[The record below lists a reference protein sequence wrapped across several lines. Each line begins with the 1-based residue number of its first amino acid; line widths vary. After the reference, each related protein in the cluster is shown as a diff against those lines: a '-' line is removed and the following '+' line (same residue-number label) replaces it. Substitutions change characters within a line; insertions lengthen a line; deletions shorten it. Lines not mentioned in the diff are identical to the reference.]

1 MVTRDIFKVLKLHS
15 PGARAILRNLK
26 TSLVPKYHEMHSRS
40 YDFLTYLFT
49 NDKVTEQC
57 RWGGARKIK

>member
-1 MVTRDIFKVLKLHS
+1 MPRAFHDIIMVTRDIFKVIKLHS

-40 YDFLTYLFT
+40 YDFLYLFIH
-49 NDKVTEQC
+49 E
-57 RWGGARKIK
+57 W